1 MSGPNNFL
9 VDTNIII
16 LGLKGNVEIRNTL
29 EDKNLFISVI
39 TEIELNSI
47 PFNSKKD
54 EALMANFISNCFVI
68 ELDFEIKR
76 QTIAIR
82 KNTKTKLPD
91 AIIAASAFVHKLP
104 LLTADKG
111 FTKIPD
117 IDIFLF

>member
-76 QTIAIR
+76 QTITIR

>member
-1 MSGPNNFL
+1 MSGPSNFL
-9 VDTNIII
+9 VDTNVII
-16 LGLKGNVEIRNTL
+16 LGLNGNIEVRNTL
-29 EDKNLFISVI
+29 ENKNLFISVI

-54 EALMANFISNCFVI
+54 EALMADFISNCFVL
-68 ELDFEIKR
+68 ELDYEIKR

-82 KNTKTKLPD
+82 KQTKTKLPD
-91 AIIAASAFVHKLP
+91 AIIAASAYIHKLP

-111 FTKIPD
+111 FTKIKD